1 MVDYDAVYKVLFD
14 GIMDAIDDIEKKE
27 YKYARM
33 TLIRAQALAM
43 DMFLRVGDVDNPVL
57 RVLTQS
63 ESEESQANCSMG

>member
-63 ESEESQANCSMG
+63 EPEESRADYLMG